1 MSETVKVVHIYK
13 IVCKDPTITDC
24 YIGST
29 ENLPC
34 RKNNHYHNCINPDK
48 KVHNLY
54 CYVFIRDNGGWDNW
68 EIIEVEKYNSIDLED
83 RRRRERYWLEYYG
96 ASLNKNTP
104 YISKD
109 ETIDRNRERCK
120 KIMKNKYTNDPI
132 FREKEKNKR
141 NEKYANDPIFREKR
155 KEYSKEYY
163 QQKNQQIAPE

>member
-1 MSETVKVVHIYK
+1 M
-13 IVCKDPTITDC
+13 
-24 YIGST
+24 
-29 ENLPC
+29 
-34 RKNNHYHNCINPDK
+34 
-48 KVHNLY
+48 
-54 CYVFIRDNGGWDNW
+54 
-68 EIIEVEKYNSIDLED
+68 
-83 RRRRERYWLEYYG
+83 
-96 ASLNKNTP
+96 NKNTP